1 MMHEKIALFFSEK
14 YNKEPFLP
22 LYNGKNVVK
31 QQFMILLDDKTPA
44 LLAAAA
50 AAKPNDTLPPPD
62 EFGQMV
68 KTQDSISQ
76 ALSDSLKNMDLTDF
90 KAVVTGENTFIKD
103 SLHQLTELSVAFLPK
118 LIAAIIVLWLGLKLA
133 NMLRKLIVKAL
144 DKRGAEGS
152 LKSFLGSLVN
162 LLLKAMVILMAM
174 DIVGIKAT
182 SFIALLGAMGLA
194 IGMALQGTLQNF
206 AGGVII
212 LLMKPFKVDDYVE
225 CGQYKG
231 YIKEIRI
238 FHTIMRPFNGRTI
251 VIPNSEL
258 ATKSLINHTKEP
270 SIRLDVVAS
279 VAYGTDLK
287 KAKEVLWEV
296 IKAEPLILWEPKKPT
311 IAVSNLGDSSVD
323 LTLWLWTKVEDY
335 WTLWEH
341 IREDIYIAFNNAG
354 VEIPFPQVT
363 VHQGKNGEHIQM
375 QHRAAEEHLP
385 TTAEETM
392 GEGA

>member
-1 MMHEKIALFFSEK
+1 MVCFFRGRIIKHLDGRYTSK
-14 YNKEPFLP
+14 KTI
-22 LYNGKNVVK
+22 
-31 QQFMILLDDKTPA
+31 MLLIDDNTPA

-50 AAKPNDTLPPPD
+50 AQTPD
-62 EFGQMV
+62 SIVPKDDFGQLV
-68 KTQDSISQ
+68 RAQDSISR
-76 ALSDSLKNMDLTDF
+76 AMSDSIKNMDFNDL
-90 KAVVTGENTFIKD
+90 KAVVTGENTIIKD
-103 SLHQLTELSVAFLPK
+103 GIHSLTELTVSFVPK
-118 LIAAIIVLWLGLKLA
+118 LLVAILVLWLGLKLA
-133 NMLRKLIVKAL
+133 NMLRKMIVKAL
-144 DKRGAEGS
+144 DRRGAEGS
-152 LKSFLGSLVN
+152 LKTFLGSLVN

-174 DIVGIKAT
+174 DIIGIKAT

-212 LLMKPFKVDDYVE
+212 LLMKPFKVDDYIE
-225 CGQYKG
+225 CNQYKG
-231 YIKEIRI
+231 YVKEIRI

-251 VIPNSEL
+251 IIPNSEL

-270 SIRLDVVAS
+270 FIRMDVIAS

-296 IKAEPLILWEPKKPT
+296 IKAEPLISWEPKKPNV
-311 IAVSNLGDSSVD
+311 AVSNLNSSSVD
-323 LTLWLWTKVEDY
+323 ITLWLWTKVEDY

-363 VHQGKNGEHIQM
+363 VHNASDKAPAHMEQRVAEAHLDTSETEKLGSGE
-375 QHRAAEEHLP
+375 
-385 TTAEETM
+385 
-392 GEGA
+392 